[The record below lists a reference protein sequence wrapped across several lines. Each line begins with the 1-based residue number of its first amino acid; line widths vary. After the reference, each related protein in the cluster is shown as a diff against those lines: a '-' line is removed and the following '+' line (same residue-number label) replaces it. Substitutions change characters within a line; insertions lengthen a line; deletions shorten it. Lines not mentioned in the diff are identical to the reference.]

1 MHDGSMTA
9 WQKKLKEADIKLVSQ
24 GPDTLQMLNDKPDH
38 SVLDKDGRFH
48 IEVSRMGH
56 WVILWSYLQTLLMA

>member
-38 SVLDKDGRFH
+38 SVLDKD
-48 IEVSRMGH
+48 
-56 WVILWSYLQTLLMA
+56 